1 MRGFATLTLLL
12 SACASVPHE
21 PPDAESR
28 AFFPGST
35 IEQVRAAAVATLNDL
50 SRFIGPARVTED
62 GRVVSESGWTSYELR
77 FEERRDGVAAEVRIE
92 AKPQFSCPGRG
103 YRPVEYAAMHALLSP
118 AAAEGEYRRATPIL
132 PRTALEESCEFRT
145 QPVRHDRDEEILEG
159 IRTRLAES
167 HAMEPPPRGR

>member
-1 MRGFATLTLLL
+1 MTLLL

-28 AFFPGST
+28 AFFLDST

-62 GRVVSESGWTSYELR
+62 GRVVSESGWTSYTLR

-92 AKPQFSCPGRG
+92 TKPQFSCPGRG
-103 YRPVEYAAMHALLSP
+103 YRPVAHAEIHALYSP
-118 AAAEGEYRRATPIL
+118 AATEGEFRRATPIL
-132 PRTALEESCEFRT
+132 PRTALERSCELRT
-145 QPVRHDRDEEILEG
+145 QQARPDRDEEILEG

-167 HAMEPPPRGR
+167 HPMEPPPRGR